1 MWKEE
6 RSSLMNRVDREG
18 RRGDEKEMRKRG
30 ERKEIER
37 KVKRKRLE
45 KGESRSKQ

>member
-1 MWKEE
+1 
-6 RSSLMNRVDREG
+6 MNRVDREG
-18 RRGDEKEMRKRG
+18 RWRDEKERRKRG

-37 KVKRKRLE
+37 KVKRERLE